1 MAELNMVEA
10 INQALA
16 QEMKRD
22 KRVVVLGE
30 DVGKD
35 GGVFRVTKGLY
46 DKFGEERVMSTP
58 LAESGIVGTSIGMA
72 VAGLR
77 PVCEIQFQG
86 FTYPAIDQ
94 LASHASRIR
103 SRSRGR
109 YQVPMVMRAP
119 YGGGIKALEHHAES
133 YEALFAHTPGLK
145 VVIPSRPYDAKGLLI
160 SAIRDPDPVVFFEP
174 KKVYRAIK
182 EEVPDEIYTI
192 PIGKANVLKEG
203 GDLTVVSYGAM
214 MKTTLETLQKLDYD
228 AEIIDLRTISPWD
241 RETVIN
247 SVKKTGRLV
256 IVNEA
261 VKTGNFANDIIAEV
275 NDKAL
280 LNLEAPIGK
289 VTGFDIPFP
298 LYQSEFKVLPSEARI
313 KAELEKVMN
322 F

>member
-1 MAELNMVEA
+1 MVEA
-10 INQALA
+10 INQALD
-16 QEMKRD
+16 QEMTRD
-22 KRVVVLGE
+22 KRVVLIGE

-46 DKFGEERVMSTP
+46 TKHGPERVMSSP
-58 LAESGIVGTSIGMA
+58 LAESAIVGTSIGMA

-77 PVCEIQFQG
+77 PVAEIQFQG
-86 FTYPAIDQ
+86 FSYPALDQ
-94 LASHASRIR
+94 LGSHAGRIR

-109 YQVPMVMRAP
+109 YHVPMVLRVP

-160 SAIRDPDPVVFFEP
+160 SAIRDPDPVLFFEP
-174 KKVYRAIK
+174 KRSYRSIK
-182 EEVPDEIYTI
+182 EEVPEELYTI

-203 GDLTVVSYGAM
+203 NDITIVSYGSM
-214 MKTTLETLQKLDYD
+214 MKTTLETLQKMNVD

-241 RETVIN
+241 KETVIN

-261 VKTGNFANDIIAEV
+261 CRTGNFANDIIAEV
-275 NDKAL
+275 NDKAI
-280 LNLEAPIGK
+280 LNLRGPVGR

-298 LYQSEFKVLPSEARI
+298 LYQSELKVLPSEARI
-313 KAELEKVMN
+313 KAEIEKVMS

>member
-1 MAELNMVEA
+1 MTELNMVEA
-10 INQALA
+10 INQALD
-16 QEMKRD
+16 QEMARD
-22 KRVVVLGE
+22 KRVIILGE

-35 GGVFRVTKGLY
+35 GGVFRVTKGLF
-46 DKFGEERVMSTP
+46 DKYGKERVMSTP
-58 LAESGIVGTSIGMA
+58 LAESGITGVTIGMA

-86 FTYPAIDQ
+86 FSYPAIDQ

-109 YQVPMVMRAP
+109 YHVPMVFRAP

-133 YEALFAHTPGLK
+133 YEALFAHIPGLK

-160 SAIRDPDPVVFFEP
+160 SAIRDPDPVLFFEP
-174 KKVYRAIK
+174 KKSYRSIK
-182 EEVPDEIYTI
+182 EDVPEDIYTI
-192 PIGKANVLKEG
+192 PIGKANVLKDG
-203 GDLTVVSYGAM
+203 NDLTVVSYGAM
-214 MKTTLETLQKLDYD
+214 MKTTLETLQKMNVD

-241 RETVIN
+241 KETVIN

-261 VKTGNFANDIIAEV
+261 CRTGNFANDIIAEV
-275 NDKAL
+275 NDKAI
-280 LNLEAPIGK
+280 LNLTAPIGR

-298 LYQSEFKVLPSEARI
+298 LFQSENKVLPSEARI
-313 KAELEKVMN
+313 RAEIEKVMSY
-322 F
+322 